1 MKTSSERQNAVRDY
15 LKKCSADAIIIPS
28 GDNHFGEYYQ
38 EYYACRKW
46 VSGFTGSA
54 GTLVVTSKSAALWT
68 DSRYFVQAEKEL
80 LGSGIILMR
89 MKLEGTPSIPEWIK
103 KEIGNRGKVVLNGS
117 LVSKSEFESLSKSLN
132 PLLVKSI
139 EDPFTLIWEDR
150 PILKFKKVISLDIS
164 LTGENITSKLERVKT
179 SIPPFGKFAYV
190 ISTCD
195 DIAWLFNLRG
205 TDIPYNPLFA
215 SYSVITKERTFLF
228 VNDNVIENTLEKEL
242 NLQGVDVLNYNNIG
256 QFIAS
261 FEHDV
266 TLIAPSDK
274 IAISLYNEAIN
285 GGVKFIADEIKGGIT
300 GALKAV
306 KNSTEQNGFREAM
319 KRDAVAWVKFIMFME
334 SELEKGP
341 ASLTEHILAE
351 KFANLRAESPDYRGE
366 SFHPIVAF
374 GENAALPHYSP
385 EENKPVTICK
395 EGFLLVDTGAQY
407 IYGTTD
413 TTRTFALGEL
423 REEQKSDYTLV
434 LKGMI
439 NLSRAVFPKGTRG
452 SSLDFLARG
461 PVCSAGKLYSH
472 GTGHG
477 IGHYLCVHEG
487 PQSIRMEENPVEL
500 KPGMVTSNEPAVYVS
515 GSYGIRTENV
525 ILCKEFKTNLYGT
538 FYDFETLTLVPID
551 TRAVIVSLLGQDE
564 MDWLNN
570 YHKIVFDTI
579 SPLLNKQEAEWLA
592 VRTAGIC

>member
-54 GTLVVTSKSAALWT
+54 GILVVTAKSAALWT

-80 LGSGIILMR
+80 LGSGIILMK
-89 MKLEGTPSIPEWIK
+89 MKMEGTPSIPEWIK
-103 KEIGNRGKVVLNGS
+103 KETGNMGVVVLDGS
-117 LVSKSEFESLSKSLN
+117 LVSKSEFESLSKALN
-132 PLLVKSI
+132 PLLI
-139 EDPFTLIWEDR
+139 NAIDDPFTEIWKER
-150 PILKFKKVISLDIS
+150 PALRFNKITSLDVSLAGESIS
-164 LTGENITSKLERVKT
+164 SKIERVK
-179 SIPPFGKFAYV
+179 SSMPSYGKFAYV
-190 ISTCD
+190 ISICD

-215 SYSVITKERTFLF
+215 SYSVITKEQTFLF

-242 NLQGVDVLNYNNIG
+242 NSQGVDVLSYNNIG

-261 FEHDV
+261 FGDDV
-266 TLIAPSDK
+266 TFVAPADK
-274 IAISLYNEAIN
+274 ISISLYNQAIL
-285 GGVKFIADEIKGGIT
+285 GGAGFISDEVKGGIT

-334 SELEKGP
+334 SELEKETE
-341 ASLTEHILAE
+341 SLAEHILAE

-385 EENKPVTICK
+385 SENKPVTISK

-413 TTRTFALGEL
+413 TTRTFAIGEL
-423 REEQKSDYTLV
+423 TEEQKRDYTLV

-461 PVCSAGKLYSH
+461 PICTAGKLYSH

-500 KPGMVTSNEPAVYVS
+500 KPGMVTSNEPAVYVP

-525 ILCKEFKTNLYGT
+525 ILCKDFETNLYGT
-538 FYDFETLTLVPID
+538 FYDFETLTLVPVD
-551 TRAVIVSLLGQDE
+551 TRAIIVSLLGNE
-564 MDWLNN
+564 ELEWLNN
-570 YHKIVFDTI
+570 YHKVVFNTI
-579 SPLLNKQEAEWLA
+579 SPLLKKEEAEWLA
-592 VRTAGIC
+592 ARTACIG

>member
-1 MKTSSERQNAVRDY
+1 MKTSSERQNAVREY

-38 EYYACRKW
+38 EYFACRKW

-54 GTLVVTSKSAALWT
+54 GILVVTSKSAALWT

-80 LGSGIILMR
+80 LGSGIILMKIR
-89 MKLEGTPSIPEWIK
+89 MEGTPSIPEWIK
-103 KEIGNRGKVVLNGS
+103 KETGNRGVVVLDGS
-117 LVSKSEFESLSKSLN
+117 LVSKSEFESLSKLLN
-132 PLLVKSI
+132 PLLLKSI
-139 EDPFTLIWEDR
+139 EDPFTLIWEER
-150 PILKFKKVISLDIS
+150 PTLKFKKVTSLDIN
-164 LTGENITSKLERVKT
+164 LAGESITSKLERVKS
-179 SIPPFGKFAYV
+179 SIPPYGKFAYV

-205 TDIPYNPLFA
+205 KDIPYNPLFA
-215 SYSVITKERTFLF
+215 SYSVITNDRTILF

-242 NLQGVDVLNYNNIG
+242 NSQGVDVLKYDNIV

-261 FEHDV
+261 FGQDV
-266 TLIAPSDK
+266 TFVAPADK
-274 IAISLYNEAIN
+274 ITISLYNQAIN
-285 GGVKFIADEIKGGIT
+285 GGAKFIADEVKGGIT

-334 SELEKGP
+334 SELEKVS
-341 ASLTEHILAE
+341 ASLTEYILAE
-351 KFANLRAESPDYRGE
+351 KFANLRAVSPDYRGE
-366 SFHPIVAF
+366 SFNPIVAF

-385 EENKPVTICK
+385 SENKPVTICK

-423 REEQKSDYTLV
+423 TDEQKRDYTLV

-461 PVCSAGKLYSH
+461 PVCSVGKLYSH

-525 ILCKEFKTNLYGT
+525 ILCKDFETNLYGT

-564 MDWLNN
+564 LNWLNN